1 MTKSRSTFRVIGCV
15 RSKKDSLLVLP
26 RAHRSLGFP
35 PIFHIYRHIIEQQ
48 STTTMRM
55 MFLRSTLSV
64 LLLLGLAEAG
74 NLTPQVTVGFNS
86 EGVRSGPLG
95 ALEPNLKWTF
105 SEAVGDMD
113 VEVGRSVNGS
123 ELEHSM

>member
-1 MTKSRSTFRVIGCV
+1 
-15 RSKKDSLLVLP
+15 
-26 RAHRSLGFP
+26 
-35 PIFHIYRHIIEQQ
+35 
-48 STTTMRM
+48 MRM

-113 VEVGRSVNGS
+113 VEVGRSLGA
-123 ELEHSM
+123 